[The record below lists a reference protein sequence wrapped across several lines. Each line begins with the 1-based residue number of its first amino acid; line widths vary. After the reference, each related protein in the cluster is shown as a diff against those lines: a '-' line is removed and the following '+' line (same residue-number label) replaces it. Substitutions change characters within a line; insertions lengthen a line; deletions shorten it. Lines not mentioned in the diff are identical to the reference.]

1 MAQFGVPVQNTMVTR
16 VSLSFSCK
24 GLLKQDLTSKSDPIV
39 QVMMDYG
46 GRWKEIGR
54 TERIKNNSNPEFT
67 ESIDLDYRFEE
78 VQKMKILVYDV
89 DNATESLGDD
99 DFLGRL
105 ECNLAHIV
113 SARTYTKELL
123 FREGVNAGTISIT
136 AEEIGSSN
144 VEVTLQ
150 FEGQHLDKKDFMSL
164 SDPYLEILK
173 DRGDGTFV
181 AVHRTPHIDNTLNP
195 KWKPF
200 SISLQKLCGNNY
212 DLKLKVACFDHD
224 DDGSHDLIGEFY
236 TTVTEML
243 KAETLKLQWDCIN
256 PKKQKKKKSYKNSGV
271 ILLNSIKVCKI
282 SSFLDFIMGGCQI
295 NFTVGI
301 DFTASNGNPSQSNSL
316 HYLNPHAPNEY
327 VKALV
332 AVGEVCQDYDTDKM
346 FPALGF
352 GCKIPPHGQVSFEFP
367 LNFNPTNPYCQGIP
381 GIVAAYQNCI
391 RQVQLYGPTNVAPII
406 NHVAKFAYSMI
417 QNQEHTASNYF
428 ILLLITDGVISDMD
442 DTVSAIVNASYLP
455 MSLIIVGVG
464 GADFAQMDFLDCDQ
478 GKLRA
483 NNGREA
489 LRDIV
494 QFVPFRDF
502 RQVGID
508 FTASNGNPS
517 QSNSLHYLNPHAP
530 NEYVKALVAVGEVCQ
545 DYDTDK
551 MFPALGFGCKI
562 PPHGQVSFE
571 FPLNFNPTN
580 PYCQGIPGIVAA
592 YQNCIRQVQLYGP
605 TNVAPIINH
614 VAKFAYSMIQN
625 QEHTASNYFILLLIT
640 DGVISDMDDT
650 VSAIVN
656 ASYLPMSLIIVGVG
670 GADFAQMDER
680 IILRANNGREAL
692 RDIVQFVP
700 FRDFRQVPPTELAK
714 AVLAEVPKQVTDFY
728 RIKGIQPNTPPPI
741 PNMQMPT
748 VS

>member
-1 MAQFGVPVQNTMVTR
+1 MAHFGVPVQNMVTR
-16 VSLSFSCK
+16 VSLTFSCK
-24 GLLKQDLTSKSDPIV
+24 GLLEQDLTSKSDPIV

-67 ESIDLDYRFEE
+67 ESIELDYRFEE

-113 SARTYTKELL
+113 SARTYTRELL
-123 FREGVNAGTISIT
+123 FRQGVNAGTISIT
-136 AEEIGSSN
+136 AEEIGSSS

-195 KWKPF
+195 KWNPF
-200 SISLQKLCGNNY
+200 AISLQKLCGNNY
-212 DLKLKVACFDHD
+212 DLKLKMRCFDYD
-224 DDGSHDLIGEFY
+224 SDGGHDLIGEFY
-236 TTVTEML
+236 TTMKEM
-243 KAETLKLQWDCIN
+243 TSQDKLQWDCIN

-316 HYLNPHAPNEY
+316 HYLNPHEPNEY

-352 GCKIPPHGQVSFEFP
+352 GCKIPPHGQLSFEFP

-442 DTVSAIVNASYLP
+442 DTVLAIVNASYLP

-502 RQVGID
+502 RQV
-508 FTASNGNPS
+508 P
-517 QSNSLHYLNPHAP
+517 
-530 NEYVKALVAVGEVCQ
+530 
-545 DYDTDK
+545 
-551 MFPALGFGCKI
+551 PA
-562 PPHGQVSFE
+562 
-571 FPLNFNPTN
+571 
-580 PYCQGIPGIVAA
+580 
-592 YQNCIRQVQLYGP
+592 
-605 TNVAPIINH
+605 
-614 VAKFAYSMIQN
+614 
-625 QEHTASNYFILLLIT
+625 
-640 DGVISDMDDT
+640 
-650 VSAIVN
+650 
-656 ASYLPMSLIIVGVG
+656 
-670 GADFAQMDER
+670 
-680 IILRANNGREAL
+680 
-692 RDIVQFVP
+692 
-700 FRDFRQVPPTELAK
+700 ELAK